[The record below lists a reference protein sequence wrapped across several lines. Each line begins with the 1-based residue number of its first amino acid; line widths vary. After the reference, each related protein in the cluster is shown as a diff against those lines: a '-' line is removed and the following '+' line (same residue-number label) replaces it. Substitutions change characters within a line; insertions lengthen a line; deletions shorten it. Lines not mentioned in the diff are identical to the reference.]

1 MKKPV
6 VVKSEVKKLVVVK
19 SEVKKPVVVKSEV
32 KKPVVVKSEV
42 KKLVVVK
49 SEVKKPV
56 VVKTEVEKTNVKTE
70 VNKKRRTF
78 KTLPDIAI
86 PKGMDN
92 IMGQIQAPMSEL
104 QKMMNVDDQITE
116 EEHQTQNDKF
126 SMDIY

>member
-1 MKKPV
+1 MSSTSNQHKPHV
-6 VVKSEVKKLVVVK
+6 VNRRIHSKVET
-19 SEVKKPVVVKSEV
+19 
-32 KKPVVVKSEV
+32 
-42 KKLVVVK
+42 VVK